1 MTSRSRRLTLA
12 ERRAEWKRIGFGTY
26 GTLGIAIVV
35 LATLGAMMTALSG
48 RYATSSYLIGVA
60 VALTLF
66 LYLFLPPVMSSRDD

>member
-26 GTLGIAIVV
+26 GTLGVTIVV
-35 LATLGAMMTALSG
+35 LATLGAMLTALTG

-60 VALTLF
+60 VVLTVF
-66 LYLFLPPVMSSRDD
+66 LYLFLPPVMASRDD